1 MMILI
6 IRCDNFIKRKTI
18 IDNKSQQMGLG
29 QYTPQTTKS
38 ENLLFCVSVIIHTN
52 DSKSPLNQYI
62 YIQLSANTRKGLLF
76 RQEDHKG
83 LLFCR
88 ILG

>member
-6 IRCDNFIKRKTI
+6 IRYDNFIKRKTI

-38 ENLLFCVSVIIHTN
+38 ENLLFCVCVIIHTN
-52 DSKSPLNQYI
+52 DSKSSLNQYI
-62 YIQLSANTRKGLLF
+62 YIFNYRLI
-76 RQEDHKG
+76 QEKDYY
-83 LLFCR
+83 
-88 ILG
+88 LGKKIIRFYYFVAS